1 MSIFVTGDL
10 HGANDIHRLSA
21 SKFPLGQTLT
31 KNDYLIVAGDFG
43 LVWNFG
49 ADELFWRDWLEDRP
63 WTTLFVDGNHEN
75 FEALSRLPLES
86 WAGGRV
92 RRLSNSVFHLERGQI
107 YTIDGSTI
115 FVMGG
120 ATSIDRELRVPG
132 ESWWPQEMP
141 SDAELDEAIANLDAH
156 SWQVDYVITH
166 CCATSL
172 ISQVY
177 DGDVWQGP
185 DRLTEWFEILEHKL
199 LFRTWY
205 FGHHHRDRAI
215 PPDHRALF
223 YDVVRLGDLDAVVA

>member
-205 FGHHHRDRAI
+205 FGHHHRDRTI